1 MARHGH
7 EVTFADAGDRNHPP
21 VVTLDMLRGYD
32 VVVAQRWNKHDGLG
46 TWRRASLWA
55 KLVYDLDD
63 DLWHI
68 TAENWNAYQH
78 YNQPE
83 IRDATTHAA
92 ETASLVTV
100 STEPLA
106 ATVREEAGH
115 DRVIVLPNCIPEW
128 VTLLPR
134 PRRDRPRVGWQGG
147 ASHGIDIGQVAAP
160 VRRFLRRFP
169 NWDLQ
174 LNGADYRH
182 TFRAPADR
190 AFFTGWV
197 PIQEEPD
204 KYYASV
210 DFDIGLAPLWPTRF
224 SAAKSNVKIVE
235 YGARGI
241 PSVASDC
248 PAYRDT
254 ITHGVDGFLVKHDHE
269 WLKYLS
275 VLASDD
281 ALREKMGAAAVE
293 MARRHLIED
302 GWTAWRDAYE
312 IMFRLHWPHCLLSG
326 SQVMSRRTCLR
337 DSGQRDATGV
347 PSCPGTDNGRRFP
360 VRPVP
365 VIFSPEVIP
374 AHLSGT
380 CSAGLS
386 GSGETM
392 SLTHDE
398 LALGPDAYSS
408 GGHACCPAPVTRV
421 YLRGG
426 HVAHYLEA
434 VAVNSCGGESPF
446 SPFLRDD
453 WLGTGSQHEYDVA
466 ARLPLCPKCF
476 AWAHHGFDDER
487 LGTAHGAVMT

>member
-1 MARHGH
+1 VKIFAGHDGGSGCSFYRIELPLREMAKHGH
-7 EVTFADAGDRNHPP
+7 DVTFADAGDRNHPP

-55 KLVYDLDD
+55 KTVYELDD

-115 DRVIVLPNCIPEW
+115 DRVAVLPNCIPEW

-147 ASHGIDIGQVAAP
+147 ASHGIDIGQVAGP
-160 VRRFLRRFP
+160 VRRFLKRFP

-182 TFRAPADR
+182 TFRVPADR

-210 DFDIGLAPLWPTRF
+210 DFDIGLAPLWPTQF
-224 SAAKSNVKIVE
+224 SAAKSAIKVIE

-241 PSVASDC
+241 PSIASDC
-248 PAYRDT
+248 PAYRDV
-254 ITHGVDGFLVKHDHE
+254 ITDGVDGFLVKHDHE

-302 GWTAWRDAYE
+302 GWTNWRDAYE

-326 SQVMSRRTCLR
+326 SQVVKTGTPASETPVSGTRPGSRRVRAVCWDTPRGDCGVLATR
-337 DSGQRDATGV
+337 PGPRDATGLRAV
-347 PSCPGTDNGRRFP
+347 RDPARPGML
-360 VRPVP
+360 
-365 VIFSPEVIP
+365 
-374 AHLSGT
+374 LS
-380 CSAGLS
+380 
-386 GSGETM
+386 
-392 SLTHDE
+392 
-398 LALGPDAYSS
+398 
-408 GGHACCPAPVTRV
+408 
-421 YLRGG
+421 RG
-426 HVAHYLEA
+426 
-434 VAVNSCGGESPF
+434 
-446 SPFLRDD
+446 
-453 WLGTGSQHEYDVA
+453 
-466 ARLPLCPKCF
+466 
-476 AWAHHGFDDER
+476 
-487 LGTAHGAVMT
+487 